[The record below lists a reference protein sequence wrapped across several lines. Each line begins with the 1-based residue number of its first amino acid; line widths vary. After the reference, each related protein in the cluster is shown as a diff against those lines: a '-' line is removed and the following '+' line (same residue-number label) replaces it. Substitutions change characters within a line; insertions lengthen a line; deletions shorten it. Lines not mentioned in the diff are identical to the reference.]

1 MTPQAVEFI
10 VEACVQHEG
19 PITTTD
25 WRDVA
30 RLAVRMGSAWE
41 AISTLPPLE
50 RGSVSR
56 LMSLPQ
62 PLWRLLAYNT
72 LRGTLDAPTMPEEEH
87 DAAV

>member
-10 VEACVQHEG
+10 VTACRTQSNSIEG
-19 PITTTD
+19 
-25 WRDVA
+25 VA
-30 RLAVRMGSAWE
+30 LLAVRMGSAWE

-56 LMSLPQ
+56 LMSLPE

-72 LRGTLDAPTMPEEEH
+72 LRGTLDAPTMP
-87 DAAV
+87 AVK